1 MKTSSFAPV
10 SFALLVEG
18 DTQVRSDAV
27 MILEDAGFKVVD
39 VSTGDK
45 AIDLLHKY
53 GKDFTLLFTAV
64 ELDGLYDGFELARKV
79 FSDYPHMRI
88 VAACGRHMPGE
99 GDLPAS
105 ACFIEKPFS
114 AEVVHDH
121 LRHIMPED
129 TQPKA
134 LMENGT
140 ASSNS

>member
-1 MKTSSFAPV
+1 MKTFNPALVP
-10 SFALLVEG
+10 FALLVEG

-27 MILEDAGFKVVD
+27 TILENAGFRVVD

-45 AIDLLHKY
+45 AIELLNRY

-64 ELDGLYDGFELARKV
+64 ELDGLCNGFKLACKA

-88 VAACGRHMPGE
+88 VAACGRHIPEE

-105 ACFIEKPFS
+105 AHFIRKPFS

-121 LRHIMPED
+121 LRHIMTGD
-129 TQPKA
+129 TKPTNVI
-134 LMENGT
+134 ENGA
-140 ASSNS
+140 ASSNP